1 MPLFKPKEEPDR
13 DGFYRTSVPAASVQQ
28 DRVTAVQVGGRPLI
42 LTRVEGVIQAVS
54 ALCPHAAGDLTKGSL
69 YRGRIECPDH
79 NYRFDV
85 RTGRTLWPE
94 DEVCRL
100 KRYVVKEEE
109 GVVKVKL

>member
-1 MPLFKPKEEPDR
+1 MSFFRPKQEPDGE
-13 DGFYRTSVPAASVQQ
+13 GFYATVPADSVQP
-28 DRVTAVQVGGRPLI
+28 DRITAVQVGGRPLI
-42 LTRVEGVIQAVS
+42 LTRVEGEIHAVS

-69 YRGRIECPDH
+69 YRGRLECPDH

-85 RTGRTLWPE
+85 RTGRTLWPP

-100 KRYVVKEEE
+100 KRYTVKEEG